1 MKSNQLKTIFKIVFV
16 LLAILFYS
24 TTSFAQNKEKDTI
37 RGATFGKIE
46 LKNPSSI
53 LEAYSYDP
61 TTDRYIYSKTHDGF
75 NITYPLFLTP
85 QQYQKLAL
93 QESMREYYREKIK
106 AVDGNV
112 PEEKKRDLLPKY
124 YVNSKFFELIFG
136 GNVIDVKPTGSV
148 EIDLGGRFTKQDNPS
163 FSPRNRSNFTF
174 DFDQRISMSLQGKVG
189 TRLNVMANYDT
200 QSTFTFQNIFK
211 LDFSPNEDS
220 ILQKIEVGNVTF
232 PLSNSLIRGAQSLF
246 GAKMQLKFGNTTV
259 TGVFSEQKSQT
270 RSVTAQGGG
279 TLTEFSLFGLDYD
292 NDRHYFI
299 SQYFRNQYDE
309 ALKSYPYINSRVKIT
324 RIEVWVTNKQAVVST
339 TNNNLRNLIAV
350 QDLGESRVST
360 KNNTDITFRAVG
372 VADQNIPNFFR
383 GNPYNSPADNKNN
396 LFDPGLIG
404 SGGLLNP
411 AIRDIAT
418 VNNGFNSQVQVREGI
433 DYSKLENA
441 RKLTDTEFKFHDQ
454 LGYISLNQRLSNDE
468 VLAVAYQYTIG
479 DKVYQV
485 GEFGTDGVDATAVDQ
500 AGVPSSQNL
509 ILKLLKSSLNSIN
522 EPTWDLMMKNIY
534 QLPGAYEL
542 SQENFS
548 LNILYTDPSPLN
560 YISPAPTYSISQPQV
575 ALPVGVAET
584 PLIRVLDL
592 DKLDYTNDPAPN
604 GDGFFDF
611 VPGIT
616 VDTQNGRII
625 FPTVEPFGSSLFEKL
640 RTNASEDYLA
650 LDENNG
656 ANYNANQR
664 KYVFKN
670 IYAKSQTLAL
680 QDSFKNKFQIKGRF
694 KSSGNTGGIPL
705 GAFNVPQGSVVV
717 TAGGRVL
724 VEGVDYTVNYQAGMV
739 DILDPSLQNSATPI
753 EISLEN
759 NAVFGQQTRRFF
771 GVDVEHKISDNFKVG
786 GTLLRMAERPFTVK
800 SNYGQESVNNTIF
813 GFNGIYSSEV
823 PFLTRLVNKLPNID
837 TDVPSNISLRGEMAY
852 LLPGASKQDQMNG
865 EPTIYID
872 DFEGSQNYIDL
883 RSPQSWFLASPPIS
897 YGGELPEN
905 DLSAGFRRSKLSW
918 YTIDPIFYIDS
929 QRPSGLNLRD
939 VSNNKTRRIYNQ
951 ELYPN
956 TNIVQGESTVISTL
970 DLSYYPNERG
980 PYNFNPAINIS
991 DQTLGNPRNNWAGIM
1006 RALSTTNFEQSN
1018 VEYVQFW
1025 MMDPYYS
1032 ADPNVAANA
1041 TNDGKVVIN
1050 LGDISEDI
1058 LKDGRKFYEN
1068 GLPSVG
1074 STVPTYTSAWGK
1086 IPSSQSLIYAFDTNT
1101 ANRDIQDV
1109 GYDGLTDNEEKN
1121 LYPTFASL
1129 ADPAADNYQY
1139 FVEASGDVVQ
1149 RYKNYNGTQG
1159 NSPVNLSG
1167 NSRGSTTKPDTE
1179 DINGDNTLNT
1189 IEAYFKVEIPVAANP
1204 TVGTNYIT
1212 DVVTTNGIRT
1222 PTGTENVRWV
1232 QYKIPIAEIA
1242 KNSNNVVGDIS
1253 DFRSIRFMR
1262 MFLTGFEEEITVR
1275 FGSLDLVTGQWR
1287 RNTTSLD
1294 YRDPNVDNDNT
1305 GFDITTVSI
1314 EENFNKQPVN
1324 YVLPPGIVREQ
1335 FNNNNTII
1343 NQNEQSLALRVYSYD
1358 GSPSGG
1364 LEPGD
1369 ARAAFKNVNVD
1380 MRQYKKIR
1388 MFLHAESLLNRNA
1401 LLNDQMVAFIRF
1413 GNDFTDNFYEIQI
1426 PLKVT
1431 QPNERDPSRVWPLA
1445 NEIEVPI
1452 ELLSKVKILAIQN
1465 NLPPDSDPN
1474 DGIMYVKDYDVDSS
1488 LAGRENGTTIG
1499 IKGNPN
1505 IGLVRTLMI
1514 GVRNASGSAIEGEI
1528 WADELRMSG
1537 LDNKGGW
1544 AAVGSLDTNL
1554 ADFASI
1560 SATTRK
1566 STIGFGGIEDGANER
1581 SREDMFQYNLL
1592 TNIGIGKLLPKKWGI
1607 QIPFNYSVGEETITP
1622 KYDPYYQDIEL
1633 KSLLSITQNS
1643 NEKSRIENQAI
1654 DYTKRTSINVIG
1666 LRKDKDPKKKSQIY
1680 DIENV
1685 TLSHSHNEVYHHDF
1699 QIEDRT
1705 DIQTRSSV
1713 DYVYAF
1719 PETKPIE
1726 PLKKNKMMQKSSYW
1740 QLLKD
1745 FNLNY
1750 LPSTISF
1757 SSDVNRQYN
1766 RQQFRQVEV
1775 QGIGIEP
1782 LYRRNYFLNYTYG
1795 FSYNLTK
1802 SLRVNYNGTSNNIVR
1817 NYLDENLNQI
1827 ANYNV
1832 YEGYFDVGTAN
1843 NHNQQLVVN
1852 YDLPINKIPA
1862 LAFIKSTY
1870 SYTSNFNWQRSSDA
1884 FSQIDYQGSSYD
1896 LGNTIQNTGAH
1907 RLNTTLTMDTFYK
1920 YVGLTKSKTPKQV
1933 IAPILPPKP
1942 GEKVVAQPQN
1952 VQTKRSLFSE
1962 RLIGVLTSVKMLQIN
1977 YSANEGTVLPGYT
1990 PGLGFWGT
1998 AKPGLGFIFGS
2009 QSDIRYDMAR
2019 SGYLTYYPEFNQSY
2033 TTVSNNTLS
2042 LTGQLEVLPDLKID
2056 ITADRNKNV
2065 NYSEQYDVSPNGV
2078 YNSLSPNSYG
2088 NFSIST
2094 VLIKTAFATSDEN
2107 NSKTFDQFKE
2117 NRMVVS
2123 NRLAQEYYGS
2133 NIPRYGDSN
2142 NPIPAS
2148 THPNYKFYIT
2158 NQGYPVGFGKNSQS
2172 VLIPSM
2178 LSAYSGGDIS
2188 NAKTGIF
2195 RDIPIPN
2202 WNVKYDGLMKFK
2214 YFQDKFRRFTLQHGY
2229 RSSYTINNFRSNL
2242 DYDNNP
2248 NGQDNNGIGNFY
2260 NKIIV
2265 SNINLAEQFNPLI
2278 KVEFELKSSLR
2289 FLGEIK
2295 RDRTMSLSLDNSLL
2309 TEVQGNEYIFGLGY
2323 RVKDVT
2329 INSRFAEA
2337 NRGVIKS
2344 DLNIKADVSL
2354 RKAFTFVRYLDYEY
2368 SELTAGQDIW
2378 SIRVSA
2384 DYSFSRNLTALFYYD
2399 HTFSQAVISTTFPIT
2414 NIRAG
2419 FTLRYILG
2427 N

>member
-1 MKSNQLKTIFKIVFV
+1 M
-16 LLAILFYS
+16 LF
-24 TTSFAQNKEKDTI
+24 TDVCVFAQEKENDSI
-37 RGATFGKIE
+37 RGVTFGKIE
-46 LKNPSSI
+46 LKNPDSI
-53 LEAYSYDP
+53 LEAYTYDP
-61 TTDRYIYSKTHDGF
+61 ITDRYIYSKTHNGF

-85 QQYQKLAL
+85 KQYQDLAL
-93 QESMREYYREKIK
+93 KESMREYYREKLRATDK
-106 AVDGNV
+106 DA

-174 DFDQRISMSLQGKVG
+174 DFDQRISMSLQGRVG

-200 QSTFTFQNIFK
+200 QSTFTFQNLFK
-211 LDFSPNEDS
+211 LDYKPNEDS
-220 ILQKIEVGNVTF
+220 IIQKIEVGNVTF

-246 GAKMQLKFGNTTV
+246 GAKLQLKFGNTTV
-259 TGVFSEQKSQT
+259 TGIFSEQKSQT

-292 NDRHYFI
+292 SDRHYFL

-324 RIEVWVTNKQAVVST
+324 RIEVWVTNKQSVVST
-339 TNNNLRNLIAV
+339 TNNNLRNLIAI
-350 QDLGESRVST
+350 QDLGESRLVN
-360 KNNTDITFRAVG
+360 KNNVDITLKAVG

-383 GNPYNSPADNKNN
+383 TTPFNAPADNKNN
-396 LFDPGLIG
+396 LFDPSLIG
-404 SGGLLNP
+404 AGGLLTTS
-411 AIRDIAT
+411 IRDIAT
-418 VNNGFNSQVQVREGI
+418 VNNGFSPQVQVREGI

-441 RKLTDTEFKFHDQ
+441 RKLNDSEFTFHDQ
-454 LGYISLNQRLSNDE
+454 LGYVSLNQRLSNDE

-485 GEFGTDGVDATAVDQ
+485 GEFGTDGIDATVVQ
-500 AGVPSSQNL
+500 GGVPSSQNL
-509 ILKLLKSSLNSIN
+509 VLKMLKSSLNSIS
-522 EPTWDLMMKNIY
+522 EPSWDLMMKNIY
-534 QLPGAYEL
+534 QIPGAYQL
-542 SQENFS
+542 AQDDFT

-560 YISPAPTYSISQPQV
+560 YISPAQSYSITQPQV
-575 ALPVGVAET
+575 ALPSGVADT
-584 PLIRVLDL
+584 PLIRVFDL
-592 DKLDYTNDPAPN
+592 DKLNNTNDPVNN

-616 VDTQNGRII
+616 VDPQNGRII
-625 FPTVEPFGSSLFEKL
+625 FTTVEPFGSSLFEKL
-640 RTNASEDYLA
+640 RTSPTEDYDA
-650 LDENNG
+650 TDEANG
-656 ANYNANQR
+656 SYFNANQR
-664 KYVFKN
+664 KYVFKS
-670 IYAKSQTLAL
+670 IYNKSQALAI
-680 QDSFKNKFQIKGRF
+680 QDSAKNKFQLKGRF
-694 KSSGNTGGIPL
+694 KSSAGSGGIPL
-705 GAFNVPQGSVVV
+705 GAFNVPPGSVVV
-717 TAGGRVL
+717 KAGGRLL
-724 VEGVDYTVNYQAGMV
+724 VEGVDYTVNYQAGTV
-739 DILDPSLQNSATPI
+739 DILDPSLQNSGTPV

-786 GTLLRMAERPFTVK
+786 GTLLRLSERPFTVK

-813 GFNGIYSSEV
+813 GFNGTYSSEV
-823 PFLTRLVNKLPNID
+823 PFLTRLVNKLPNVD
-837 TDVPSNISLRGEMAY
+837 TDVPSNISVRAEMAY

-865 EPTIYID
+865 ESTIYID

-883 RSPQSWFLASPPIS
+883 RSPQSWFLASPPIA
-897 YGGELPEN
+897 YGGEKPEN
-905 DLSAGFRRSKLSW
+905 DLSAGFKRAKLSW

-929 QRPSGLNLRD
+929 QRPAGLNLRD
-939 VSNNKTRRIYNQ
+939 VSNNKTRRIYSQ

-956 TNIVQGESTVISTL
+956 TNIVQGESTVVSTL
-970 DLSYYPNERG
+970 DLTYYPNERG
-980 PYNFNPAINIS
+980 PYNFNPAINVS
-991 DQTLGNPRNNWAGIM
+991 TQTLPNPRDNWGGIM

-1018 VEYVQFW
+1018 VEYIQFW

-1032 ADPNVAANA
+1032 ADPSVAASS
-1041 TNDGKVVIN
+1041 TNNGKVVLN

-1074 STVPTYTSAWGK
+1074 STVPTYTSVWGK
-1086 IPSSQSLIYAFDTNT
+1086 IPSSQSLVYAFDTNA
-1101 ANRDIQDV
+1101 ANRAVQDI
-1109 GYDGLTDNEEKN
+1109 GLDGLSDEEERA
-1121 LYPTFASL
+1121 LYPNFGSL
-1129 ADPAADNYQY
+1129 ADPAGDNYQY
-1139 FVEASGDVVQ
+1139 FVEASGTVIE

-1159 NSPVNLSG
+1159 NSPVDLSN

-1189 IEAYFKVEIPVAANP
+1189 IEAYFKVEVPISPNP
-1204 TVGTNYIT
+1204 TVGSNYIS

-1222 PTGTENVRWV
+1222 PTGTENVRWI

-1242 KNSNNVVGDIS
+1242 KDNTNVIGDIS

-1287 RNTTSLD
+1287 RYTSSLD

-1305 GFDITTVSI
+1305 GFDVTTVSI

-1324 YVLPPGIVREQ
+1324 YVLPPGVVREQ

-1369 ARAAFKNVNVD
+1369 ARAVFKNVNVD
-1380 MRQYKKIR
+1380 MRQYKKVR
-1388 MFLHAESLLNRNA
+1388 MFLHAESLPNRAA
-1401 LLNDQMVAFIRF
+1401 LLNNQMAAFIRF
-1413 GNDFTDNFYEIQI
+1413 GNDFTDNFYEIEI
-1426 PLKVT
+1426 PLQVT
-1431 QPNERDPSRVWPLA
+1431 QPNERDPYKVWPLA

-1452 ELLSKVKILAIQN
+1452 DLLSKVKILALQN

-1474 DGIMYVKDYDVDSS
+1474 DGIMYVKDYEIDPS
-1488 LAGRENGTTIG
+1488 LAGRENATTIG

-1505 IGLVRTLMI
+1505 VGLVRTLMI
-1514 GVRNASGSAIEGEI
+1514 GIRNISNSAIEGEI

-1544 AAVGSLDTNL
+1544 AAIGSLDTNL
-1554 ADFASI
+1554 ADLASI
-1560 SATTRK
+1560 SASTRK
-1566 STIGFGGIEDGANER
+1566 STSGFGGIEDGANER
-1581 SREDMFQYNLL
+1581 SREEVFQYNLL
-1592 TNIGIGKLLPKKWGI
+1592 TNIGIGKLLPKKWGL

-1633 KSLLSITQNS
+1633 KSLLSITQNPE
-1643 NEKSRIENQAI
+1643 EKKRIENQAI

-1666 LRKDKDPKKKSQIY
+1666 LRKDKNPEKKSQIY

-1705 DIQTRSSV
+1705 DVQTRSSL

-1719 PETKPIE
+1719 PATKPIE
-1726 PLKKNKMMQKSSYW
+1726 PFKKAKFTEKSSYW

-1750 LPSTISF
+1750 LPSSISF

-1782 LYRRNYFLNYTYG
+1782 LYRRNYFFNYTYG
-1795 FSYNLTK
+1795 FSYNITK
-1802 SLRVNYNGTSNNIVR
+1802 SLRVNYNGTSNNIVK

-1827 ANYNV
+1827 GDYNV
-1832 YEGYFDVGTAN
+1832 YHDYLNVGTAN
-1843 NHNQQLVVN
+1843 MHNQQLVVN
-1852 YDLPINKIPA
+1852 YDLPINKIPVF
-1862 LAFIKSTY
+1862 AFIKSSY

-1884 FSQIDYQGSSYD
+1884 FSQLDYQGVSYD
-1896 LGNTIQNTGAH
+1896 LGNTIQNSGAH
-1907 RLNTTLTMDTFYK
+1907 RLNTTLTMDSFYK
-1920 YVGLTKSKTPKQV
+1920 YIGLTKTKNVKKPV
-1933 IAPILPPKP
+1933 APTLPPKP
-1942 GEKVVAQPQN
+1942 GERITAQPQN
-1952 VQTKRSLFSE
+1952 TQNKRSLFSE
-1962 RLIGVLTSVKMLQIN
+1962 RLIGVVTSLKMLQVN
-1977 YSANEGTVLPGYT
+1977 YAANEGTVLPGYT

-1998 AKPGLGFIFGS
+1998 AKPGLGFVFGS
-2009 QSDIRYDMAR
+2009 QSDIRYEMAR
-2019 SGYLTYYPEFNQSY
+2019 NGYLTYYPEFNQSF
-2033 TTVSNNTLS
+2033 TTVSNKTLNI
-2042 LTGQLEVLPDLKID
+2042 TGQLEVLPDLKID
-2056 ITADRNKNV
+2056 ITADRNKNL
-2065 NYSEQYDVSPNGV
+2065 NYSEQYDVTPDGV

-2107 NSKTFDQFKE
+2107 NSKTFDQFRE
-2117 NRMVVS
+2117 NRMIVA
-2123 NRLAQEYYGS
+2123 NRLAEAYYGS
-2133 NIPRYGDSN
+2133 NIPRYGDTN

-2148 THPNYKFYIT
+2148 THPNYKFFIT

-2178 LSAYSGGDIS
+2178 LAAYSGG
-2188 NAKTGIF
+2188 NASDVKTGIF

-2248 NGQDNNGIGNFY
+2248 NGQDNNGVGNFY
-2260 NKIIV
+2260 NKTIV
-2265 SNINLAEQFNPLI
+2265 SNINLAEQFNPLV
-2278 KVEFELKSSLR
+2278 KVEFELKNSFRFSS
-2289 FLGEIK
+2289 EVK

-2337 NRGVIKS
+2337 NRGIIKS
-2344 DLNIKADVSL
+2344 DLNIKGDISY
-2354 RKAFTFVRYLDYEY
+2354 RRSSTFVRYLDYEY

-2419 FTLRYILG
+2419 FTLRYTLG